1 MRKNIIKIS
10 LDVVMAG
17 ILILLYNSHAISLAF
32 HEIAGL
38 FLFGLFVIHCL
49 LNRKWVTSITAKF
62 FSKSIAPRV
71 RFGYIID
78 LMLLVSFVLIII
90 SGISTSQVLFPA
102 IAQAKDSPWRSVH
115 HFFAALSIILVG
127 IHLGLH
133 WNFVTGMLKKAI
145 RIPQKLAKLL
155 GIGLLVVV
163 LVFGTYSTV
172 ASSFTG
178 WLAEPFIAI
187 SESGTSGSGTEPA
200 KNEDKTSWDGT
211 INGDKPGDGSP
222 AIEESTPSTSG
233 TDAVPTTEP
242 AKNEDKSSWDGIVN
256 GDKPGESG
264 TKTEEST
271 PSTSDTDAVPTTEP
285 AKNED
290 KSSWDGT
297 VNGEKPD
304 ESSTKTEE
312 NSSSISDTG
321 DASMT
326 DAPKVEDKSSWDG
339 TVNGDKPGESGTKT
353 EESAAPEGSGEAGGD
368 TAAHP
373 AGEKKSEEGSP
384 AAIAGTVATYL
395 SILGVFTAITYYIDK
410 LLKKK
415 KRTDGK
421 SN

>member
-78 LMLLVSFVLIII
+78 LMLLVSFVLIIF
-90 SGISTSQVLFPA
+90 SGISTSQVLFPSL
-102 IAQAKDSPWRSVH
+102 AQAKDSPWRSVH

-133 WNFVTGMLKKAI
+133 WNFVTGMFKKAI
-145 RIPQKLAKLL
+145 RIPQKLAKPLS
-155 GIGLLVVV
+155 IGLLLIV

-178 WLAEPFIAI
+178 WLAEPFIAAGK
-187 SESGTSGSGTEPA
+187 SGTSDS
-200 KNEDKTSWDGT
+200 D
-211 INGDKPGDGSP
+211 
-222 AIEESTPSTSG
+222 
-233 TDAVPTTEP
+233 TEP

-256 GDKPGESG
+256 GDKPGEGSPA
-264 TKTEEST
+264 TEESS
-271 PSTSDTDAVPTTEP
+271 PSASGTDAAPTAEP

-290 KSSWDGT
+290 KSSWDG
-297 VNGEKPD
+297 
-304 ESSTKTEE
+304 
-312 NSSSISDTG
+312 I
-321 DASMT
+321 
-326 DAPKVEDKSSWDG
+326 
-339 TVNGDKPGESGTKT
+339 VNGDKPGESDATTGAKK
-353 EESAAPEGSGEAGGD
+353 EIESANGQTGKPDENKSGTTVEPTAPEADGEEGGD

-384 AAIAGTVATYL
+384 AAIVGTVATYL
-395 SILGVFTAITYYIDK
+395 SILGVFSAITYYIDK